1 MKNQFYKTHTMNF
14 FQLQNKL
21 FYSDKRKKAEY
32 LDSEGEQAFVPFLLN
47 RWLSMYSK
55 ETVGFVN
62 ETLNKY
68 CGIFDTDKQKTYR
81 FYFNLIPR
89 LKFKRIS
96 YVKKIK
102 KDKDK
107 QDEIDTLK
115 MIAKNKN
122 ISVRELEMYKNL
134 LD

>member
-1 MKNQFYKTHTMNF
+1 MNF

-21 FYSDKRKKAEY
+21 FYSNKSKQPDP
-32 LDSEGEQAFVPFLLN
+32 LDSEGEQAFVPFLFN
-47 RWLSMYSK
+47 RWLTMYSK
-55 ETVGFVN
+55 DTVGFVN

-68 CGIFDTDKQKTYR
+68 CGIFDTDKQKTYQM
-81 FYFNLIPR
+81 YYNLIPR

-96 YVKKIK
+96 YIKKVK
-102 KDKDK
+102 KDKEK
-107 QDEIDTLK
+107 QDETDQLK

-122 ISVRELEMYKNL
+122 MSVRELEIYKNM

>member
-1 MKNQFYKTHTMNF
+1 MNF

-32 LDSEGEQAFVPFLLN
+32 LDSEGEQAFVPFLFN
-47 RWLSMYSK
+47 RWLTMYSK
-55 ETVGFVN
+55 DTVSFVN

-81 FYFNLIPR
+81 LYYNLIPR
-89 LKFKRIS
+89 LKFKRIN
-96 YVKKIK
+96 YIKKIK

-107 QDEIDTLK
+107 QDETDQLK

-122 ISVRELEMYKNL
+122 ISVRELEMYQNL
-134 LD
+134 VK

>member
-1 MKNQFYKTHTMNF
+1 MNF

-21 FYSDKRKKAEY
+21 FYSNKSKQPEP
-32 LDSEGEQAFVPFLLN
+32 LDSEGEQAFVPFLFN
-47 RWLSMYSK
+47 RWLTMYSK
-55 ETVGFVN
+55 DTVGFVN

-68 CGIFDTDKQKTYR
+68 CGIFDTDKQKTYKM
-81 FYFNLIPR
+81 YYNLIPR

-96 YVKKIK
+96 YIKKVK
-102 KDKDK
+102 KDKEK
-107 QDEIDTLK
+107 QDETDQLK

-122 ISVRELEMYKNL
+122 MSVRELEIYKNL

>member
-1 MKNQFYKTHTMNF
+1 MNF

-21 FYSDKRKKAEY
+21 FYSNKSKQPEP
-32 LDSEGEQAFVPFLLN
+32 LDSEGEQAFVPFLFN
-47 RWLSMYSK
+47 RWLTMYSK
-55 ETVGFVN
+55 DTVGFVN

-68 CGIFDTDKQKTYR
+68 CGIFDTDKQKTYKL
-81 FYFNLIPR
+81 YYNLIPR

-96 YVKKIK
+96 YIKKVK

-107 QDEIDTLK
+107 QEEFEQLK
-115 MIAKNKN
+115 IIAKNN
-122 ISVRELEMYKNL
+122 NMSVREIEMYNNM

>member
-1 MKNQFYKTHTMNF
+1 MNF

-21 FYSDKRKKAEY
+21 FYSNKSKQPDP
-32 LDSEGEQAFVPFLLN
+32 LDSEGEQAFVPFLFN
-47 RWLSMYSK
+47 RWLTMYSK
-55 ETVGFVN
+55 DTVGFVN

-68 CGIFDTDKQKTYR
+68 CGIFDTDKQKTYQM
-81 FYFNLIPR
+81 YYNLIPR

-96 YVKKIK
+96 YIKKVK
-102 KDKDK
+102 KDKEK
-107 QDEIDTLK
+107 QDETDQLK

-122 ISVRELEMYKNL
+122 MSVRELEIYQNM

>member
-1 MKNQFYKTHTMNF
+1 MNF

-21 FYSDKRKKAEY
+21 FYSDKRKKAEF
-32 LDSEGEQAFVPFLLN
+32 LDSEGEQAFVPFLMN
-47 RWLSMYSK
+47 RWLTMYSK
-55 ETVGFVN
+55 QTVSFVN
-62 ETLNKY
+62 DTLNKY

-81 FYFNLIPR
+81 LYYNLIPR
-89 LKFKRIS
+89 LKFKRIN
-96 YVKKIK
+96 YIKKKK
-102 KDKDK
+102 KDKEK
-107 QDEIDTLK
+107 LDETDQFK

>member
-1 MKNQFYKTHTMNF
+1 MNF

-21 FYSDKRKKAEY
+21 FYSNKSKQPEP
-32 LDSEGEQAFVPFLLN
+32 LDSEGEQAFVPFLFN
-47 RWLSMYSK
+47 RWLTMYSK
-55 ETVGFVN
+55 DTVGFVN

-68 CGIFDTDKQKTYR
+68 CGIFDTDKQKTYLM
-81 FYFNLIPR
+81 YYNLIPR

-96 YVKKIK
+96 YIKKFK
-102 KDKDK
+102 KDKEK
-107 QDEIDTLK
+107 QDETDQLK

-122 ISVRELEMYKNL
+122 MSVRELEIYKNM

>member
-1 MKNQFYKTHTMNF
+1 MNF

-21 FYSDKRKKAEY
+21 FYSNKSKQPDP
-32 LDSEGEQAFVPFLLN
+32 LDSEGEQSFVPFLFN
-47 RWLSMYSK
+47 RWLTMYSK
-55 ETVGFVN
+55 DTVGFVN

-68 CGIFDTDKQKTYR
+68 CGIFDTVKQKTYQM
-81 FYFNLIPR
+81 YYNLIPR

-96 YVKKIK
+96 YIKKIK
-102 KDKDK
+102 KDKEK
-107 QDEIDTLK
+107 QDETDQLK

-122 ISVRELEMYKNL
+122 MSVRELEIYQNM

>member
-1 MKNQFYKTHTMNF
+1 MNF

-21 FYSDKRKKAEY
+21 FYSNKSKQSEP
-32 LDSEGEQAFVPFLLN
+32 LDSEGEQAFVPFLFN

-55 ETVGFVN
+55 DTVCFVN

-81 FYFNLIPR
+81 LYYNLIPR

-96 YVKKIK
+96 YIK
-102 KDKDK
+102 KLKKDK
-107 QDEIDTLK
+107 QDEKDQLK
-115 MIAKNKN
+115 IIAKNNN
-122 ISVRELEMYKNL
+122 ISVRELEIYRNL
-134 LD
+134 IK

>member
-1 MKNQFYKTHTMNF
+1 MNF

-21 FYSDKRKKAEY
+21 FYSNKSKQPEP
-32 LDSEGEQAFVPFLLN
+32 LDSEGEQAFVPFLFN
-47 RWLSMYSK
+47 RWLTMYSK
-55 ETVGFVN
+55 DTVGFVN

-68 CGIFDTDKQKTYR
+68 CGIFDTDKQKTYQM
-81 FYFNLIPR
+81 YYNLIPR

-96 YVKKIK
+96 YIKKVK
-102 KDKDK
+102 KDKEK
-107 QDEIDTLK
+107 QDETDQLK

-122 ISVRELEMYKNL
+122 MSVRELEIYKNL

>member
-1 MKNQFYKTHTMNF
+1 MNF

-21 FYSDKRKKAEY
+21 FYSNKSKQPDP
-32 LDSEGEQAFVPFLLN
+32 LDSEGEQSFVPFLFN
-47 RWLSMYSK
+47 RWLTMYSK
-55 ETVGFVN
+55 DTVGFVN

-68 CGIFDTDKQKTYR
+68 CGIFDTDKQKTYQM
-81 FYFNLIPR
+81 YYNLIPR

-96 YVKKIK
+96 YIKKVK
-102 KDKDK
+102 KDKEK
-107 QDEIDTLK
+107 QDETDQLK

-122 ISVRELEMYKNL
+122 MSVRELEIYQNM

>member
-1 MKNQFYKTHTMNF
+1 MNF

-21 FYSDKRKKAEY
+21 FYSNKSKQPEP

-47 RWLSMYSK
+47 RWLTMYSK
-55 ETVGFVN
+55 DTVGFVN

-68 CGIFDTDKQKTYR
+68 CGIFDTDKQKTYQM
-81 FYFNLIPR
+81 YYNLIPR

-96 YVKKIK
+96 YIKKVK
-102 KDKDK
+102 KDKEK
-107 QDEIDTLK
+107 QDETDQLK

-122 ISVRELEMYKNL
+122 MSVRELEIYKNL